1 MFVPFGL
8 IYRRIGWTIWTAAC
22 LLLISCTEH
31 TPPTGGGT
39 GTTQGFDIQI
49 EKTHNS
55 EMGTVE
61 IVDVTLNRG
70 FYRPTSFDLTIW
82 YFDGALEFR
91 GATPGQLLTECGWD
105 SFNCTVTI
113 DEDPSIFP
121 VGRLHISGTAD
132 TSGRGTGTDPG
143 CENDLLDTGPVVL
156 FSLELFL
163 KEDRTLECGYWPIR
177 FYWEDCD
184 DNVVGYNHRRN
195 FGQDA
200 MAVARDIFDFDLIGR
215 ITNDS
220 LGFPTFQGFQREC
233 FYTDLGRQFQAVPM
247 INFYNGGVDNVC
259 ADSDIPKVPTPDMGR

>member
-1 MFVPFGL
+1 MSDGKLHSELSRVCWL
-8 IYRRIGWTIWTAAC
+8 VAC
-22 LLLISCTEH
+22 VILVNSCEH
-31 TPPTGGGT
+31 TQPTGGGT

-70 FYRPTSFDLTIW
+70 YYRPTSFDLTIW
-82 YFDGALEFR
+82 YLAGALEFR

-105 SFNCTVTI
+105 LFDCTVTI

-121 VGRLHISGTAD
+121 VGRLHITGTAD

-156 FSLELFL
+156 FSLELFF
-163 KEDRTLECGYWPIR
+163 KEDRTLECAYWPIR
-177 FYWEDCD
+177 FYWEDCG
-184 DNVVGYNHRRN
+184 DNIVTYSPGWGNEVGVEAACHR
-195 FGQDA
+195 
-200 MAVARDIFDFDLIGR
+200 IFDFDLIGD
-215 ITNDS
+215 ISDDMI
-220 LGFPTFQGFQREC
+220 GFPTFQGYQREC
-233 FYTDLGRQFQAVPM
+233 FDSDLGRELQPAPL

-259 ADSDIPKVPTPDMGR
+259 ADSDAPEVPTPELER